1 MQSKPIIPLETLSSI
16 WSYYKSMLWRH
27 HYTLPCGRRNCL
39 SLRTKLRT
47 SDQLSINAVR
57 TKFIADRDPSL
68 KTSGARA
75 TIGDVR
81 LELMTFFRLALV
93 GLRGPRGLGRVFGK
107 RFVAQRYGY
116 KVDRKCQQRHPIVYS
131 SLPKPTITDPAER
144 TADHGMATKAVML
157 LI

>member
-1 MQSKPIIPLETLSSI
+1 
-16 WSYYKSMLWRH
+16 
-27 HYTLPCGRRNCL
+27 
-39 SLRTKLRT
+39 
-47 SDQLSINAVR
+47 
-57 TKFIADRDPSL
+57 
-68 KTSGARA
+68 
-75 TIGDVR
+75 
-81 LELMTFFRLALV
+81 V